1 MLPSARMPTL
11 VVPRRPRRATASLIR
26 SYKSSAGPLMRFLL
40 KGLAVAA
47 RCGATDLL
55 PSTTAVTTGWA
66 AAGAAGGSP
75 QRDPRAGDLDVVTFL
90 EGALGRPLCSG
101 LYTSPPRAN
110 RKPVL
115 YLVSPR
121 GESVGFVKIGT
132 SPLTRDLVTHE
143 AQALR
148 RLGASTLEHLL
159 VPPLILHT
167 MWRDNVVL
175 VQGALLTGGRRSPSR
190 AAVVAAMRELSA
202 FDGLGVESV
211 VDGPYVTR
219 LDERMAGLPD
229 TAMASRLRAALTT
242 LRAQGGNAEVCVGA
256 WHGDW
261 TPWNMGPAADRV
273 AVWDWERLGF
283 GVPVGFDLLHHDIQT
298 LIVRE
303 RRDPRAAAGSIVRAA
318 PELLHEM
325 GLSTSRQEARLVSLL
340 YLVEVGTRYLHDQQR
355 EAGAKL
361 GDLTSWLL
369 PTLDGALEAMAR
381 GGQGATT

>member
-1 MLPSARMPTL
+1 MPTL

-26 SYKSSAGPLMRFLL
+26 SYKSSAGPLMRFVL
-40 KGLAVAA
+40 KGLAVVA

-55 PSTTAVTTGWA
+55 PFTTTVTTGWA
-66 AAGAAGGSP
+66 AADGSGK
-75 QRDPRAGDLDVVTFL
+75 RDLLDGDLDITAFL
-90 EGALGRPLCSG
+90 ESELGRPLCAA

-143 AQALR
+143 AHALR
-148 RLGASTLEHLL
+148 RLGPATLVHLL
-159 VPPLILHT
+159 VPPLLLHT
-167 MWRDNVVL
+167 TWRDDVVL
-175 VQGALLTGGRRSPSR
+175 VQGALLPGGRRPLLR
-190 AAVVAAMRELSA
+190 AVVVAAMRELSA

-219 LDERMAGLPD
+219 LDERMAELPD
-229 TAMASRLRAALTT
+229 TAMASRLRGALGT
-242 LRAQGGNAEVCVGA
+242 LRAQGRNVEVRVGA

-261 TPWNMGPAADRV
+261 TPWNMGPVSGRV
-273 AVWDWERLGF
+273 AVWDWERLGL

-298 LIVRE
+298 LIVRA
-303 RRDPRAAAGSIVRAA
+303 RRDPLVAARSIVGSA
-318 PELLHEM
+318 PELLREM
-325 GLSTSRQEARLVSLL
+325 GVPTSPREARLVALL
-340 YLVEVGTRYLHDQQR
+340 YLLEIGARYLHDQQQ

-361 GDLTSWLL
+361 GDLTSWLF
-369 PTLDGALEAMAR
+369 PILDGALEAMAKD
-381 GGQGATT
+381 GQGGTT